1 MPRAPLIHII
11 AILQKI
17 PVEIIIGC
25 GLKLQLGFSD
35 LRKKLKLGDVLGATY
50 VKEG

>member
-1 MPRAPLIHII
+1 MFRAPLIHII

-35 LRKKLKLGDVLGATY
+35 LRKKLKFGDVLGATY